1 MAPEL
6 ASQGREPVA
15 GAARMLDQARDPK
28 LAQPL
33 CEHARGHLRNPRR
46 KLAIGHCVVAKLPDD
61 PHRPAPAQ
69 HVEQRKKA
77 SVPVSIGAPL
87 RPYLR
92 QCSVLIGSDLAPTST
107 VAPLTFSQLVR
118 CLDFRCTV
126 RQAGC
131 ASDFDAGRRAG
142 DECSVRQDE
151 GETSR

>member
-61 PHRPAPAQ
+61 PQRPAPAQ

-77 SVPVSIGAPL
+77 SVPVSIGARCARTCGNAQSSLARILP
-87 RPYLR
+87 RP
-92 QCSVLIGSDLAPTST
+92 AP
-107 VAPLTFSQLVR
+107 
-118 CLDFRCTV
+118 
-126 RQAGC
+126 
-131 ASDFDAGRRAG
+131 
-142 DECSVRQDE
+142 
-151 GETSR
+151 